1 MSYYLFLF
9 YVIDISVL
17 ISLNQYFSNALG
29 FDNMIINFINF
40 SVWRTLYTLH
50 SKQLYYT
57 NLILSIFI
65 EIIVIT
71 IFIIVH
77 SP

>member
-1 MSYYLFLF
+1 
-9 YVIDISVL
+9 
-17 ISLNQYFSNALG
+17 
-29 FDNMIINFINF
+29 MIIDFIDF
-40 SVWRTLYTLH
+40 SVWRSLYTLH
-50 SKQLYYT
+50 SKELYYT

-71 IFIIVH
+71 IFIIVN